1 MTSLANCRSML
12 RSSQADKHNDNR
24 ALSLP
29 AFVRPAPPAMSAR
42 PHRGLDC
49 ATPEEVSRALRS
61 WIGIRCAGQSWASA
75 DRVHEWQSP
84 AHGPHNA
91 TFHDCTAPS
100 HWLPLA
106 PNAGRRHG
114 ARGLDMANDEDND
127 VGVYDEPDGR

>member
-1 MTSLANCRSML
+1 MIAVSDRPLSLA
-12 RSSQADKHNDNR
+12 ADTAAD
-24 ALSLP
+24 LMS
-29 AFVRPAPPAMSAR
+29 PAPP
-42 PHRGLDC
+42 L
-49 ATPEEVSRALRS
+49 
-61 WIGIRCAGQSWASA
+61 IG
-75 DRVHEWQSP
+75 
-84 AHGPHNA
+84 HNA